1 MGRAGPRGA
10 VCRPEASWRLSRPD
24 VDAVVHMAS
33 QLADVAGRPYTHEVG
48 SQRSSATME
57 WKEAVDVLRTPILHG
72 GGRHYIH
79 AMSHFDGDSFPW
91 YLYAHSYQS
100 AADFLVSNLGDVD
113 ENAHYAI
120 LFLYRHSLELKLK
133 EHIFKLDQHLD
144 SDCPGNLSEHD
155 LVVLWDE
162 YLAKRGAVSERLG
175 LDRDEAGEQD
185 APIAERL
192 GELRGLDR
200 KSAGLRYPL
209 ERDRSS
215 SMQGVLGEE
224 SAVVVDLEQFGMLVG
239 AMTTV
244 LDGIGDWLE
253 SYAEAAG

>member
-1 MGRAGPRGA
+1 M
-10 VCRPEASWRLSRPD
+10 
-24 VDAVVHMAS
+24 
-33 QLADVAGRPYTHEVG
+33 
-48 SQRSSATME
+48 ME
-57 WKEAVDVLRTPILHG
+57 WKDAVDVLRTSILYG

-79 AMSHFDGDSFPW
+79 AMSHFDNDSFPW

-100 AADFLVSNLGDVD
+100 VADFLVSNLDEVD

-120 LFLYRHSLELKLK
+120 MFLYRHSLELKLK

-162 YLAKRGAVSERLG
+162 YRARRDAVIECMG
-175 LDRDEAGEQD
+175 LDRDEAVEQD

-192 GELRGLDR
+192 GELRDLDKR
-200 KSAGLRYPL
+200 SAGLRYPL

-215 SMQGVLGEE
+215 SMQEVLGEE
-224 SAVVVDLEQFGMLVG
+224 SAAVVDLEQFGMAVE
-239 AMTTV
+239 AMTMV
-244 LDGIGDWLE
+244 LDGTGDWLG